1 MTHSE
6 ALHNLNPLNR
16 FTDKVENY
24 AKYRPTYPEELID
37 KILEGFVSRSQ
48 IVAADIGAGTGI
60 AARQLAERGV
70 RVIAIEPNAAMRDAG
85 KNAIS
90 LNIESKS
97 TESKSTKSESTRS
110 KSKESTH
117 IDQTCRVSA
126 KSTSYFNVEWKN
138 GTAEITNLPDASVD
152 LITSFQ
158 AFHWFKHQPT
168 LLEFSRILKSS
179 GRLALVFND
188 LNREDNFT
196 KEYHKLILTTA
207 NNRLATDF
215 NAKIQ
220 PLRENSKWRYLQN
233 HIFAYQQELDLGKL
247 IGLAKS
253 VSFISSEETI
263 QKQLVADL
271 EDLYRSFTNE
281 DGFVN
286 LQYRASLHIAELSSL
301 S

>member
-6 ALHNLNPLNR
+6 ALYNLNPLNR

-37 KILEGFVSRSQ
+37 KILEGLASPPQ
-48 IVAADIGAGTGI
+48 IVVADIGAGTGI

-70 RVIAIEPNAAMRDAG
+70 RVIAIEPNAAMRNAG

-97 TESKSTKSESTRS
+97 TESESTKLKSTG
-110 KSKESTH
+110 STH
-117 IDQTCRVSA
+117 IDRTCRVSA
-126 KSTSYFNVEWKN
+126 KSTSYFNVEWKD
-138 GTAEITNLPDASVD
+138 GTAETTNLPDTSVD

-158 AFHWFKHQPT
+158 AFHWFKPKPT
-168 LLEFSRILKSS
+168 LLEFSRVLKSS

-188 LNREDNFT
+188 LNRDDNFT

-215 NAKIQ
+215 NAKVQ
-220 PLRENSKWRYLQN
+220 PLRENPKWYYLQD
-233 HIFAYQQELDLGKL
+233 HIFAYQQELDLAKL

-271 EDLYRSFTNE
+271 EDLYRSFANE

-286 LQYRASLHIAELSSL
+286 LQYCASLHIAELIP
-301 S
+301 

>member
-6 ALHNLNPLNR
+6 ALYNLNPLNR

-37 KILEGFVSRSQ
+37 KILEGLASPSQ
-48 IVAADIGAGTGI
+48 IIAADIGAGTGI

-70 RVIAIEPNAAMRDAG
+70 RVIAIEPNAAMRDVG

-97 TESKSTKSESTRS
+97 TESESTRS
-110 KSKESTH
+110 KSTGSTH
-117 IDQTCRVSA
+117 IDQTCPVSA
-126 KSTSYFNVEWKN
+126 KSTSYFNVEWKD

-158 AFHWFKHQPT
+158 AFHWFKPKPT

-179 GRLALVFND
+179 GRLVLVFND
-188 LNREDNFT
+188 LNRDDNFT

-215 NAKIQ
+215 NAKVQ
-220 PLRENSKWRYLQN
+220 PLRENPKWCYLQN
-233 HIFAYQQELDLGKL
+233 HIFAYQQELDLAKL

-286 LQYRASLHIAELSSL
+286 LQYRASLHIAELTP
-301 S
+301 

>member
-6 ALHNLNPLNR
+6 ALYNLNPLNR

-37 KILEGFVSRSQ
+37 KILEGFVPLSQ

-70 RVIAIEPNAAMRDAG
+70 RVIAIEPNAAMRDVG

-97 TESKSTKSESTRS
+97 TESKSTESESTG
-110 KSKESTH
+110 STH

-126 KSTSYFNVEWKN
+126 KSTSYFNVEWKD

-158 AFHWFKHQPT
+158 AFHWFKPKPT

-188 LNREDNFT
+188 LNRDDSFT

-215 NAKIQ
+215 NAKVQ
-220 PLRENSKWRYLQN
+220 PLRDNPKWCYLQN
-233 HIFAYQQELDLGKL
+233 HIFAYQQELDLAKL

-271 EDLYRSFTNE
+271 EDLYRSFANE

-286 LQYRASLHIAELSSL
+286 LQYCASLHIAELSP
-301 S
+301 

>member
-6 ALHNLNPLNR
+6 ALYNLNPLNR

-37 KILEGFVSRSQ
+37 KILEGFVSSSQ
-48 IVAADIGAGTGI
+48 IVVADIGAGTGI

-70 RVIAIEPNAAMRDAG
+70 RVIAIEPNAAMRNTG
-85 KNAIS
+85 
-90 LNIESKS
+90 SK
-97 TESKSTKSESTRS
+97 T
-110 KSKESTH
+110 
-117 IDQTCRVSA
+117 IDRTYRVSA
-126 KSTSYFNVEWKN
+126 KSTSYFNVEWKD

-158 AFHWFKHQPT
+158 AFHWFKPQPT

-179 GRLALVFND
+179 GRLVLVFND

-220 PLRENSKWRYLQN
+220 PLRENPKWCYLQN
-233 HIFAYQQELDLGKL
+233 HIFAYQQELDLAKL